1 MMSQYGGKGI
11 VEYLTLIYHSHA
23 TQLDK
28 SSSFTELYEMT
39 IDLRPNT
46 KCKGMHWNPIRGVQ

>member
-1 MMSQYGGKGI
+1 MMSQYEGKGI

-39 IDLRPNT
+39 IDL
-46 KCKGMHWNPIRGVQ
+46 